1 MATPDPEQD
10 LPPGGLRRY
19 LVHVLRGAL
28 DRRLDRVERL
38 LSGPRQ
44 AGGEAATPSP
54 RDEPRDQLPAHESPG
69 VGEPAAALKALLD
82 RAMDQTQ
89 EQSEEAWFQAVL
101 GSLVPD
107 EALILSALSD
117 GARHP
122 MLHVAAGSWLGAPQ
136 QLVAEN
142 ISSIGRTA
150 GIQWLEMTPA
160 YVGRLRR
167 WGFIEL
173 GAEDA
178 AQAANYEI
186 LETDDAVI
194 RAVQLARQYRG
205 ERAVILR
212 HTIRL
217 SAAGQRF
224 WAACHRGR

>member
-1 MATPDPEQD
+1 MATPDPEPQE

-38 LSGPRQ
+38 LSGPRR
-44 AGGEAATPSP
+44 AEDEAATSSP
-54 RDEPRDQLPAHESPG
+54 RDQPQARESSAA
-69 VGEPAAALKALLD
+69 GEPAAALKALLD
-82 RAMDQTQ
+82 RALDQTQ
-89 EQSEEAWFQAVL
+89 EQSEDAWFQAVL

-167 WGFIEL
+167 WGFVEL

-178 AQAANYEI
+178 AQATNYEI

-194 RAVQLARQYRG
+194 RAVQLARQYKG

-217 SAAGQRF
+217 SAVGQRF

>member
-1 MATPDPEQD
+1 MATPDPEPQE

-28 DRRLDRVERL
+28 DRRLDRVEHL
-38 LSGPRQ
+38 LSGSRR
-44 AGGEAATPSP
+44 AEGEAATSSP
-54 RDEPRDQLPAHESPG
+54 RGQLQAHESTG
-69 VGEPAAALKALLD
+69 AGEPAAALKALLD

-89 EQSEEAWFQAVL
+89 EQSEDAWFQAVL

-150 GIQWLEMTPA
+150 GIQWREMTPA

-194 RAVQLARQYRG
+194 RAVQLARQYKG